1 MSAVRKAMFLCSILL
16 LLPHAHAVQ
25 IEPDKWTGSMVI
37 EGGHSILVEEYTA
50 TWCQRCAE
58 IDPDLGIVAEEHG
71 SRIAMVSYHPDDG
84 VDAFGPEAAQHR
96 IERLNIQHENDTGYP
111 SFVVHNGLIRED
123 VSSWPDVQSDILK
136 AESNQRQFTSLTVRA
151 ETNDTHLMVTVMPPH
166 ASEVDN
172 MTQYTILFVEHKK
185 TVDKAF
191 ENPGESHRDR
201 VLVALAEFPMQGQQ
215 TAIGSTIIAPFV
227 ASYPSQDLEE
237 WSVIVVH
244 EYTASAL
251 ENRSIL
257 NSQPLGVV
265 QISMQ
270 SSVLDDSGEVPLL
283 LPVMIFLAVGML
295 GLVSINSMEKVREEE

>member
-1 MSAVRKAMFLCSILL
+1 M
-16 LLPHAHAVQ
+16 PHAHAVQ
-25 IEPDKWTGSMVI
+25 IEPDQWTGLKVV

-96 IERLNIQHENDTGYP
+96 IERLNIQHDNDAGYP
-111 SFVVHNGLIRED
+111 SFVVHNGKLRED

-136 AESNQRQFTSLTVRA
+136 SESNLRQYTSLTVTA
-151 ETNDTHLMVTVMPPH
+151 ETNETHLVVTVMPPQS
-166 ASEVDN
+166 SEVDN
-172 MTQYTILFVEHKK
+172 LTQYTILFVQHKK
-185 TVDKAF
+185 TVDNAF

-201 VLVALAEFPMQGQQ
+201 VLVALAEFPFEGQQ

-227 ASYPSQDLEE
+227 ASYPTEDLEE

-251 ENRSIL
+251 ENRTIM

-270 SSVLDDSGEVPLL
+270 SSVLDDSGKVPLI
-283 LPVMIFLAVGML
+283 LPVLIFLAVGTL
-295 GLVSINSMEKVREEE
+295 GLASINPKEKVREEE

>member
-25 IEPDKWTGSMVI
+25 IEPDNWTGSMVI
-37 EGGHSILVEEYTA
+37 EGGHSILVEENTA

-96 IERLNIQHENDTGYP
+96 IERLNLQHENDTGYP

-123 VSSWPDVQSDILK
+123 VSSWPDVQGDILK

-172 MTQYTILFVEHKK
+172 MTQYTILFLQHKK

-191 ENPGESHRDR
+191 ENPGEPHRDR

-227 ASYPSQDLEE
+227 ASYPTQDLEE

-251 ENRSIL
+251 QNRSIL

-270 SSVLDDSGEVPLL
+270 SSVLDEGGEVPLL

>member
-1 MSAVRKAMFLCSILL
+1 M
-16 LLPHAHAVQ
+16 PHAHAVQ

-96 IERLNIQHENDTGYP
+96 IERLNIQHENETGYP

-123 VSSWPDVQSDILK
+123 VSSWPDVQGDILK

-172 MTQYTILFVEHKK
+172 MTQYTILFLQHKK

-191 ENPGESHRDR
+191 ENPGEPHRDR

-227 ASYPSQDLEE
+227 ASYPTQDLEE
-237 WSVIVVH
+237 WSVIVIH

-251 ENRSIL
+251 ENRSIM

>member
-1 MSAVRKAMFLCSILL
+1 M
-16 LLPHAHAVQ
+16 PHAHAVQ

-37 EGGHSILVEEYTA
+37 EGGHSILVEENTA

-96 IERLNIQHENDTGYP
+96 IERLNIQHENETGYP

-123 VSSWPDVQSDILK
+123 VSSWPDVQGDILK

-172 MTQYTILFVEHKK
+172 MTQYTILFLQHKK

-191 ENPGESHRDR
+191 ENPGEPHRDR

-227 ASYPSQDLEE
+227 ASYPTQDLEE

-251 ENRSIL
+251 QNRSIL

>member
-1 MSAVRKAMFLCSILL
+1 M
-16 LLPHAHAVQ
+16 PHAHAVQ

-37 EGGHSILVEEYTA
+37 EGGNSILVEEYTA

-71 SRIAMVSYHPDDG
+71 SRIAMISYHPDDG

-96 IERLNIQHENDTGYP
+96 IERLNIQHENNTGYP

-227 ASYPSQDLEE
+227 ASYPTQDLEE

-244 EYTASAL
+244 ESTASAL
-251 ENRSIL
+251 EYPSIL

-270 SSVLDDSGEVPLL
+270 SSVLDEPKELN
-283 LPVMIFLAVGML
+283 F
-295 GLVSINSMEKVREEE
+295 

>member
-1 MSAVRKAMFLCSILL
+1 M
-16 LLPHAHAVQ
+16 PHAHAVQ
-25 IEPDKWTGSMVI
+25 IEPDNWTGSMVI
-37 EGGHSILVEEYTA
+37 EGGHSILVEENTA

-96 IERLNIQHENDTGYP
+96 IERLNIQHENETGYP

-123 VSSWPDVQSDILK
+123 VSSWPDVQGDILK

-172 MTQYTILFVEHKK
+172 MTQYTILFLQHKK

-191 ENPGESHRDR
+191 ENPGEPHRDR

-227 ASYPSQDLEE
+227 ASYPTQDLEE

-251 ENRSIL
+251 QNRSIL

>member
-25 IEPDKWTGSMVI
+25 IEPDNWTGSMVI
-37 EGGHSILVEEYTA
+37 EGGHSILVEENTA

-123 VSSWPDVQSDILK
+123 VSSWPDVQGDILK

-172 MTQYTILFVEHKK
+172 MTQYTILFLQHKK

-191 ENPGESHRDR
+191 ENPGEPHRDR

-227 ASYPSQDLEE
+227 ASYPTQDLEE

-251 ENRSIL
+251 QNRSIL

>member
-25 IEPDKWTGSMVI
+25 IEPDNWTGSMVI
-37 EGGHSILVEEYTA
+37 EGGHSILVEENTA

-123 VSSWPDVQSDILK
+123 VSSWPDVQGDILK

-172 MTQYTILFVEHKK
+172 MTQYTILFLQHKK

-191 ENPGESHRDR
+191 ENPGEPHRDR

-227 ASYPSQDLEE
+227 ASYPTQDLEE

-251 ENRSIL
+251 QNRSIM